1 MSDKPSKLGVPGQ
14 VRLGVSVGANETLAD
29 LVTERVGVFKAHR
42 VLAFIAIYGV
52 YVEQHG
58 REPRSVS
65 ELSRSATSKRAR
77 ATVDRY
83 GAAFREAF
91 PEYDLP
97 TLLWAQARQTMDHL
111 NVQDDEVLSFQVGAT
126 PL

>member
-1 MSDKPSKLGVPGQ
+1 MSAKASKLSKAQ
-14 VRLGVSVGANETLAD
+14 QARLGLSVGNSTLAD
-29 LVTERVGVFKAHR
+29 VVTDRVGVFKAHR

-52 YVEQHG
+52 FVEQHG

-65 ELSRSATSKRAR
+65 ELARSSTSKRGR
-77 ATVDRY
+77 STVDRY

-97 TLLWAQARQTMDHL
+97 TLVWSQVRHTMEHL
-111 NVQDDEVLSFQVGAT
+111 NVEDDEVLSFQVGAA